1 MPLHFRKIY
10 RVSAV
15 AVPCAK
21 AAVAAQRV
29 LLELARGARPRDEP
43 GPRLSSPPPPASEVG
58 EKGGEPAGGAGENF
72 ALLPLLQRCP
82 EPWRPDTPRPIT

>member
-43 GPRLSSPPPPASEVG
+43 VSRLPSPPPPASEVG
-58 EKGGEPAGGAGENF
+58 ENGGGAGGE
-72 ALLPLLQRCP
+72 
-82 EPWRPDTPRPIT
+82 